1 MVTMRLSSVIA
12 VLWMLMPGCF
22 RGVTAFLQ
30 HFPSPRFVQ
39 QARAVRWSS
48 AATECSELSADE
60 LSSLDSVPK
69 SFGQCITDA
78 ATATASAI
86 ADGKMLLEVE
96 FPPLATDVLELPECS
111 AYDVSKANVRLSV
124 DFAAKFAQRG
134 TRVAIML
141 PDTAEMNRGN
151 IRLFV

>member
-1 MVTMRLSSVIA
+1 
-12 VLWMLMPGCF
+12 
-22 RGVTAFLQ
+22 
-30 HFPSPRFVQ
+30 
-39 QARAVRWSS
+39 
-48 AATECSELSADE
+48 
-60 LSSLDSVPK
+60 
-69 SFGQCITDA
+69 
-78 ATATASAI
+78 
-86 ADGKMLLEVE
+86 MLLEVE